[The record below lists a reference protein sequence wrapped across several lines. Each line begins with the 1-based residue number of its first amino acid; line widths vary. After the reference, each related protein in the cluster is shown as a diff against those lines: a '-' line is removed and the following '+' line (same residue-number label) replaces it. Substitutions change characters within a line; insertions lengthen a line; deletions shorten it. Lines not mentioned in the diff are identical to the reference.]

1 MRKKGFTLIELIV
14 VIAMLMLLTGA
25 VTSALSSARKRAKV
39 SKATVVCQ
47 EMTNAILA
55 YENYTKDHSLEKHAT
70 SGSWQPANKGS
81 IQFILGGEKAENGE
95 DIPVLFNAEI
105 KGTQMLDPW
114 GNPYYYRIQKARS
127 QKVDDDLANQQ
138 VDTCVFFPNFNRR
151 LETDR

>member
-1 MRKKGFTLIELIV
+1 MGKKGFTLIELTV
-14 VIAMLMLLTGA
+14 VIAMLLLLAGSVTTA
-25 VTSALSSARKRAKV
+25 VANARKRAKI

-70 SGSWQPANKGS
+70 SGSWQPVSKGS

-105 KGTQMLDPW
+105 KGAQMLDPW
-114 GNPYYYRIQKARS
+114 GNPYQYRIQKASS

-138 VDTCVFFPNFNRR
+138 VETCVFFPNFNRR

>member
-25 VTSALSSARKRAKV
+25 VTSALANARKRAKV

-70 SGSWQPANKGS
+70 SGSWQPASKGS

-114 GNPYYYRIQKARS
+114 GNPYLYRIQKASS
-127 QKVDDDLANQQ
+127 QEVDDDLANKQ
-138 VDTCVFFPNFNRR
+138 VETCVFFPNFNRR